1 VRVGPGSGAATV
13 ALRGPVAAVARFN
26 SERRRLGPKR
36 RRRQQVDPRRRQ
48 QVDPRRRRPASSLA
62 AAPHVHRQGPRR
74 RHDQLLQPVQERRA
88 VAQAQGPAAEAGG
101 RRSRRPRPT
110 APSSTA
116 CTSASS
122 APTAPPHARPSGGTQ
137 RNASALRRCSM
148 PTGIPL
154 PLLPAAMVFLL
165 LYAVSV

>member
-36 RRRQQVDPRRRQ
+36 RRRQ

-88 VAQAQGPAAEAGG
+88 VAQAQGPAAEAGEG
-101 RRSRRPRPT
+101 GPADQGRPRQ
-110 APSSTA
+110 
-116 CTSASS
+116 
-122 APTAPPHARPSGGTQ
+122 ARRHVRVHP
-137 RNASALRRCSM
+137 LR
-148 PTGIPL
+148 
-154 PLLPAAMVFLL
+154 LL
-165 LYAVSV
+165 LHLMPS